1 MQQMTT
7 HTGIEPGCGLVG
19 RFGDTVILIPRDAAT
34 EGDADEVAKELLD
47 LAAVMASDPELTPSM
62 IAARLATWVVGRM
75 PDNAPAFGIVA
86 PVHDGVVMFLRGAV
100 WCEVTEHD
108 STRQLSG
115 EQALTWVDQIV
126 PASFERLAIGSTAG
140 QSVQAHPRSDL
151 RDGVV
156 PGQGFV
162 LTRLGSVRQP
172 GRVASGARSDTEV
185 WSRPAEPAERAPS
198 GASADGAS
206 SAGDREVSGPAG
218 EVPGPAG
225 EGPGP
230 AGEGPGPA
238 GEVSRTADTAAPPE
252 RADRPPPARPT
263 VAAQMP
269 LGVLKSEH
277 GPVIF
282 LDRAYVL
289 GREPYNDPLAQRGAA
304 SPILLQD
311 PDNMVSRVHAYI
323 SVENGAVLVHD
334 ASSTHGTYISP
345 PGADEWTR
353 IGTEPSQLPPGWSLR
368 IGRQVFVF
376 QITGPPDQVTGPAD
390 VR

>member
-1 MQQMTT
+1 MEQMTT
-7 HTGIEPGCGLVG
+7 HIGIEPGCGLIG
-19 RFGDTVILIPRDAAT
+19 RFGDTAILIPGGAAAG
-34 EGDADEVAKELLD
+34 GDADEAAGELLD
-47 LAAVMASDPELTPSM
+47 LAAAIASDPALPASM
-62 IAARLATWVVGRM
+62 IAARLATWVVARM
-75 PDNAPAFGIVA
+75 PDDGTAFGIVA
-86 PVHDGVVMFLRGAV
+86 PVDDGVVMFRRGAV

-126 PASFERLAIGSTAG
+126 PGSFDRLAIGSAAG

-162 LTRLGSVRQP
+162 LTRLGSARQP
-172 GRVASGARSDTEV
+172 GQVASGVRSDTEV

-198 GASADGAS
+198 GAPADGAP
-206 SAGDREVSGPAG
+206 SAGDREVSGPT
-218 EVPGPAG
+218 G
-225 EGPGP
+225 EGPGQT
-230 AGEGPGPA
+230 GEGPSPTGEMSGPT
-238 GEVSRTADTAAPPE
+238 GEASGTADIAARPE
-252 RADRPPPARPT
+252 RADRPPPVRPT
-263 VAAQMP
+263 VAAQVP
-269 LGVLKSEH
+269 LGVLKSEN

-289 GREPYNDPLAQRGAA
+289 GREPHNDPSVQSGAA
-304 SPILLQD
+304 SPILMQD
-311 PDNMVSRVHAYI
+311 PDNMVSRVHAYV
-323 SVENGAVLVHD
+323 SLENGAVLVCD

-353 IGTEPSQLPPGWSLR
+353 IGTEPSRLPPGWSFR
-368 IGRQVFVF
+368 IGRQVFLF
-376 QITGPPDQVTGPAD
+376 QITGPSDQITGPAD